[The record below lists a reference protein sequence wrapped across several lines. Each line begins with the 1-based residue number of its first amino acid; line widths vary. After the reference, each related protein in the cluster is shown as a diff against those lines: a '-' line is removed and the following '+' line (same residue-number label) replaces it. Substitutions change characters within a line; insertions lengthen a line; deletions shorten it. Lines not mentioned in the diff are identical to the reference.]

1 MYWNKFDDALDDVT
15 TNQIER
21 VSLIPVDN
29 NTVVKELLKFI
40 KILHSFVRIRSIRFS
55 TASGN
60 GIHKQALYLGRF

>member
-1 MYWNKFDDALDDVT
+1 MDWNKFDDALDDVT
-15 TNQIER
+15 TNQIKR

-55 TASGN
+55 TQAS
-60 GIHKQALYLGRF
+60 LVSRSLLRSD